1 MRSCLYPKC
10 KSFNVH
16 KAGLSRPRDC
26 LAGRRRQIY
35 RCRDCGRRFSENS
48 DQLTFRLR
56 KKDGALNAKIFY
68 FSNENLSN
76 RAIAKLFYLS
86 EHCVRIRIARLA
98 RQALAF
104 QSRQTRDFKISEP
117 ICFDGLRNFAGSQ
130 YDPNDINQAI
140 GRDSLFIHDFNFASF
155 NRTGRMSPWQKNR
168 MKELETKHGRYPA
181 NSIRIASRDAIER
194 LHHRSRERLE
204 LISDEHFQYRKVVN
218 EDLSHLRIT
227 HATIS
232 SKACRNFQNI
242 LFSVNHADLMIRQQV
257 KAFARETISFSKTPG
272 AMCQKYALYMVR
284 KNFMA
289 PQFTKK
295 HIRRPFAHNQSP
307 AQHLGICN
315 RKLEFADVFY
325 KRSTEEDLE
334 CMSEDW
340 RCFWRG
346 EVPKKY
352 RRSNLRASQPQ
363 TNLG

>member
-10 KSFNVH
+10 KSTKVH

-26 LAGRRRQIY
+26 LAGRKRQLY
-35 RCRDCGRRFSENS
+35 RCRKCSRRFSENS

-68 FSNENLSN
+68 FSNEGLSN

-98 RQALAF
+98 RQALSF
-104 QSRQTRDFKISEP
+104 QSRQMRDFKISEP

-155 NRTGRMSPWQKNR
+155 NRTGRMSQWQKNR
-168 MKELETKHGRYPA
+168 MRELEMEHGRYPTD
-181 NSIRIASRDAIER
+181 SIRCASRDLIAR
-194 LHHRSRERLE
+194 LHGRSSGKLE
-204 LISDEHFQYRKVVN
+204 LISDEHFQYRRVVN
-218 EDLSHLRIT
+218 HDLSHLAIA

-289 PQFTKK
+289 PQFTKR
-295 HIRRPFAHNQSP
+295 HIRRPFAHQQSP
-307 AQHLGICN
+307 AQHLGICE
-315 RKLEFADVFY
+315 RKLNFADVFF

-334 CMSEDW
+334 HMNEDW
-340 RCFWRG
+340 KCFWRG
-346 EVPKKY
+346 EVPSRY
-352 RRSNLRASQPQ
+352 HRSRLPRRNPE
-363 TNLG
+363 TT